1 MQQLGHTDP
10 AFTLR
15 AYAHS
20 MSRDAGERERL
31 GALTDGDH
39 GRVDGVAIG
48 SEKNRRD
55 AACGA
60 EFVLGSSNRRPP
72 GQRPGARLTEL

>member
-1 MQQLGHTDP
+1 
-10 AFTLR
+10 
-15 AYAHS
+15 

-31 GALTDGDH
+31 SALTDGDH
-39 GRVDGVAIG
+39 GRVGGVAIG

-60 EFVLGSSNRRPP
+60 EFMVGVSNRRPP
-72 GQRPGARLTEL
+72 GQRPGARLAEL

>member
-1 MQQLGHTDP
+1 MMRQLGHTDP

-55 AACGA
+55 AAA
-60 EFVLGSSNRRPP
+60 APNSWSALEPPTSWAASKRSSV
-72 GQRPGARLTEL
+72 